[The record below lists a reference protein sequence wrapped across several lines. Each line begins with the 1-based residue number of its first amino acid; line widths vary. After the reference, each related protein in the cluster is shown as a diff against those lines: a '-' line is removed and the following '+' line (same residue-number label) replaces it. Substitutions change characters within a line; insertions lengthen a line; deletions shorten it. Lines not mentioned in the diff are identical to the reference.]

1 MASPGL
7 STTYGAEQW
16 SATLIESLTL
26 QSALLR
32 AGATRVTTDSRVVHC
47 PRLRV
52 NPAASWV
59 AEASP
64 IPGDAGD
71 ADTLTLV
78 PRKCADVL
86 TLSNESI
93 SDASIDQLSAIG
105 AAMIRGVATQVDVAA
120 FSTNAATA
128 TVPAGLLSFALP
140 GTGAGGL
147 IDVDHILDGVGQI
160 ESHGGVPDTAFMHP
174 TDLSVLRKLK
184 ASGTGQYL
192 LAPDAASVEGA
203 PSTRVGGCQL
213 IPSAGL
219 AAGKVLICEAR
230 FISVAIRKDA
240 SVSFSGD
247 AAFTSDSTVA
257 RVTMRVDWA
266 VSDPNAFWLISP

>member
-7 STTYGAEQW
+7 ATTYGAEQW

-47 PRLRV
+47 PRLKV

-59 AEASP
+59 AEAAP

-105 AAMIRGVATQVDVAA
+105 AAMIRGVATQVDAAA
-120 FSTNAATA
+120 FSANAATA
-128 TVPAGLLSFALP
+128 TVPAGLLSYALP

-147 IDVDHILDGVGQI
+147 IDIDHLLDGIGQI

-174 TDLSVLRKLK
+174 TDITVLRKLK
-184 ASGTGQYL
+184 STQNVYL

-240 SVSFSGD
+240 SVAFSGD
-247 AAFTSDSTVA
+247 SAFTSDSTVA
-257 RVTMRVDWA
+257 RVTMRLDWA
-266 VSDPNAFWLISP
+266 PSDPNAFWLISP